1 MSPRT
6 VVILGGGIGG
16 VVAARRLR
24 HRLAS
29 DDRVV
34 LIERD
39 PVFRFAPSYLWVMHG
54 DRRPDQITRDL
65 RQLRAK
71 GIEVIE
77 AEVTGID
84 PAERQVTTSTGETIT
99 GDALIIA
106 LGARLDPAS
115 FPGFVET
122 AHNLYTIEG
131 AQAAGDAVRSIS
143 EGAVAVLV
151 ASTPYKCPAA
161 PYEAAFLVDDLLR
174 RSAVRDRVTVDI
186 YTPEVLPMPTAGPAI
201 GNAVVELLAERGIGF
216 HSGRSATR
224 IDAATNTLVFADG
237 GDAHAD
243 VLLGVPPHRP
253 PDVVATSGLAGDSG
267 YIPVDPYT
275 LTTTAPS
282 VFAIGDVTAIPI
294 AGGKFLPKAG
304 VFAEAEARVVADQ
317 IASQWYGRKPHH
329 VFDGKGSC
337 FLEIGSGSSA
347 YAGGDFY
354 APDGPSMAMRG
365 PGRHWHLTKVAFEKY
380 WMRRWL

>member
-1 MSPRT
+1 MSART
-6 VVILGGGIGG
+6 AVVLGGGIGG

-24 HRLAS
+24 RKLAA

-39 PVFRFAPSYLWVMHG
+39 PLFRFAPSSLWVMHG
-54 DRRPDQITRDL
+54 DRRPAQITRDL

-71 GIEVIE
+71 GIEVIH

-84 PAERQVTTSTGETIT
+84 PAERQITTNTGTIS
-99 GDALIIA
+99 GDALIVA

-115 FPGFVET
+115 LPGFADT
-122 AHNLYTIEG
+122 AHNLYTLDG
-131 AQAAGDAVRSIS
+131 AQAAGDAVRSVS
-143 EGAVAVLV
+143 AGAVAVLV

-161 PYEAAFLVDDLLR
+161 PYEAALLADDLLR
-174 RSAVRDRVTVDI
+174 RGGVRDRVTVDI
-186 YTPEVLPMPTAGPAI
+186 YTPEALPMPTAGPAI
-201 GNAVVELLAERGIGF
+201 GDAVIALLGAHGIGF
-216 HSGRSATR
+216 HPGRNVTR

-253 PDVVATSGLAGDSG
+253 PDVLATSGLGGDSG
-267 YIPVDPYT
+267 YIPVDPHT
-275 LTTTAPS
+275 LVTAVPE

-294 AGGKFLPKAG
+294 AGGKLLPKAG
-304 VFAEAEARVVADQ
+304 VFAEAEALVVADQ
-317 IASQWYGRKPHH
+317 IASEWRGRTSRRA
-329 VFDGKGSC
+329 FDGTGSC
-337 FLEIGSGSSA
+337 FLEVGGGRSA

-354 APDGPSMAMRG
+354 ASDGPTVAMRG
-365 PGRHWHLTKVAFEKY
+365 PGRRWHLAKVAFEQY

>member
-1 MSPRT
+1 MSTRT
-6 VVILGGGIGG
+6 VVVLGGGIGG

-24 HRLAS
+24 RRLAS

-39 PVFRFAPSYLWVMHG
+39 PLFRFAPSYLWVMHG

-65 RQLRAK
+65 RHLRAK

-84 PAERQVTTSTGETIT
+84 PAERQVTTSTETIS
-99 GDALIIA
+99 GDALIVA

-115 FPGFVET
+115 LPGFADT
-122 AHNLYTIEG
+122 AHNLYTIDG
-131 AQAAGDAVRSIS
+131 ARAAGDAVRSIS
-143 EGAVAVLV
+143 AGAVAVLV
-151 ASTPYKCPAA
+151 AGTPYKCPAA
-161 PYEAAFLVDDLLR
+161 PYEAAFLVEDLLR
-174 RSAVRDRVTVDI
+174 RGGVRDRVTVDV
-186 YTPEVLPMPTAGPAI
+186 YTPEALPMPTAGPAI
-201 GNAVVELLAERGIGF
+201 GDAVVELLGAHGIGF
-216 HSGRSATR
+216 HPGHSATR

-253 PDVVATSGLAGDSG
+253 PEVVATSGLAGDSG
-267 YIPVDPYT
+267 YIPVDPHT
-275 LTTTAPS
+275 LATAAPD

-294 AGGKFLPKAG
+294 AGGKLLPKAG
-304 VFAEAEARVVADQ
+304 VFAEAEAQVVADQ
-317 IASQWYGRKPHH
+317 IASEWHGRTSRHG
-329 VFDGKGSC
+329 FDGKGSC
-337 FLEIGSGSSA
+337 FLEVGGGHSA

-354 APDGPSMAMRG
+354 APDGPNVAMRG
-365 PGRHWHLTKVAFEKY
+365 PGRHWHLAKVAFEQY